1 MTAAKLVRRPDGILL
16 ATLVGAILTG
26 ILAAPGA
33 LRAQEL
39 SYSGWAQ
46 YATGRY
52 QFPTRTSSL
61 YFGNGLTMTVGR
73 LRASASIP
81 FIVQDAGWTQY
92 SGSGI
97 VPTGGMPGHDS
108 STSSMRGGM
117 TGGMMSSGGGI
128 VATHMG
134 LGDPLGRADLLLY
147 RSAGSLASLAVTT
160 AVKPPLASVS
170 SGFGTGRWDY
180 AGGATITSTLRELL
194 VVADA
199 AYWVLGD
206 TPALP
211 FHNPLAYVIS
221 VGRLDHGGTF
231 GLLASVSGTTSIL
244 TGVPG
249 SVMIGGGATYRV
261 SRAGLLSGSVS
272 VGATR
277 SAPTITVGLGWQR
290 RLD

>member
-1 MTAAKLVRRPDGILL
+1 MRRFPAYLGRTI
-16 ATLVGAILTG
+16 AVLTG
-26 ILAAPGA
+26 MIVQSPAVG
-33 LRAQEL
+33 AQEL

-46 YATGRY
+46 YSTGRY
-52 QFPTRTSSL
+52 QFPTRTSSF
-61 YFGNGLTMTVGR
+61 YFANGLTIVAGR

-108 STSSMRGGM
+108 A
-117 TGGMMSSGGGI
+117 TGGMAGGMNGRMMSGGSSM
-128 VATHMG
+128 VSTHMG
-134 LGDPLGRADLLLY
+134 FGDPLGRADLLLY
-147 RSAGSLASLAVTT
+147 RSAGSLASLAVTA
-160 AVKPPLASVS
+160 AVKPPLATVS

-180 AGGATITSTLRELL
+180 AGGATLTSTLRELL

-211 FHNPLAYVIS
+211 FRNPLAYAIS
-221 VGRLDHGGTF
+221 VGRLNRGGGF
-231 GLLASVSGTTSIL
+231 GLLASVSGTSSIL

-249 SVMIGGGATYRV
+249 SVSVGGGATYRV
-261 SRAGLLSGSVS
+261 SPAGLLSANVTI
-272 VGATR
+272 GATR
-277 SAPTITVGLGWQR
+277 SAPAITVGIGWQR